1 MLCQLR
7 FQEWKSLIVEQDY
20 IRVLYT
26 RIFIELTTE
35 VARNMEL
42 DCWKRVYYE
51 SLLHVLEHPCFRI
64 IPRFFCVSMGKS
76 KKNKAAVK
84 ARSKQRRIYK
94 KQRYL
99 NKKRENQ
106 EQVCEINNVETI
118 ESPQERKNTPKKH
131 QAITDTDEFYKE
143 MNDDPLFSRMVQ
155 YQKSKRFSAFL
166 HNRMQQKNV

>member
-1 MLCQLR
+1 
-7 FQEWKSLIVEQDY
+7 
-20 IRVLYT
+20 
-26 RIFIELTTE
+26 
-35 VARNMEL
+35 
-42 DCWKRVYYE
+42 
-51 SLLHVLEHPCFRI
+51 
-64 IPRFFCVSMGKS
+64 MGKS